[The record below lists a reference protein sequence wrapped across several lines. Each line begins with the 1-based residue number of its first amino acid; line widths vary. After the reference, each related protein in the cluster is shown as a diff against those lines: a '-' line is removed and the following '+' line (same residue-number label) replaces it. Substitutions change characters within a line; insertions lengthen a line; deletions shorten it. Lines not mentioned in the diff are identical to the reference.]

1 MSTNPTPGAVRSG
14 AHPAII
20 VAAVAVTAFAV
31 VGTAALMGWLPSASS
46 VTTPASVAMPSQQ
59 VSGGVASEYS
69 VPELPAEPAPK
80 AEPTAPEVRTSQ
92 TKTAAKPAPS
102 PVPEVGSSQTKT
114 ASKPQAQ
121 PSTPVY
127 RESAPSPPVVASSPA
142 SSPAPAPAKPACT
155 NCGTVTSVS
164 AIEQPGEGSGLGAV
178 LGGVVGGVL
187 GHQVGG
193 GRGKDVATVAGAVG
207 GAYAGHQIE
216 KGQKKAVTWD
226 VRVKLEDGTDR
237 TVKFTTEPAFRVG
250 DKVRLESGKLVRG

>member
-1 MSTNPTPGAVRSG
+1 MSTNPAPGAVRSG
-14 AHPAII
+14 THPAII
-20 VAAVAVTAFAV
+20 VAAVAVAAFAV
-31 VGTAALMGWLPSASS
+31 VGVAALMGWLPNASS

-59 VSGGVASEYS
+59 VSGGVASEYP
-69 VPELPAEPAPK
+69 VPEQPAEPA
-80 AEPTAPEVRTSQ
+80 TRVAP
-92 TKTAAKPAPS
+92 AAKPAPA
-102 PVPEVGSSQTKT
+102 K
-114 ASKPQAQ
+114 
-121 PSTPVY
+121 
-127 RESAPSPPVVASSPA
+127 
-142 SSPAPAPAKPACT
+142 PAPAKPACT
-155 NCGTVTSVS
+155 NCGTVTAVA

-226 VRVKLEDGTDR
+226 VRVKLEDGTNR

-250 DKVRLESGKLVRG
+250 DKVRLEGATLVRG

>member
-1 MSTNPTPGAVRSG
+1 MSTNPAPGAVRSG
-14 AHPAII
+14 THPAII
-20 VAAVAVTAFAV
+20 VAAVALTAFAV

-46 VTTPASVAMPSQQ
+46 VTTPASSAMPSQQ
-59 VSGGVASEYS
+59 VSGGVASEYT

-80 AEPTAPEVRTSQ
+80 AEPTAPEVRT
-92 TKTAAKPAPS
+92 
-102 PVPEVGSSQTKT
+102 SQTKT